1 MVLVIKRFMEVEM
14 WLSDLVSFLAN
25 VMFDVNRKELLVCMI
40 MGKVY
45 EMYIEVI
52 LSGFI
57 KFL

>member
-1 MVLVIKRFMEVEM
+1 M

-25 VMFDVNRKELLVCMI
+25 VMFNVNRKELLVCMI

-52 LSGFI
+52 
-57 KFL
+57 